1 MVITSYAASRR
12 GLLLYLAAIG
22 PVGGLVIGLIVL
34 FAMGGTEG
42 AVLFVVF
49 LAIGAF
55 YTYYF
60 GFRQICPVE
69 LTPTE
74 LRWRTPYATAWRPSA
89 RCGPSAAHRSHAAV
103 APLTWPP
110 LSS

>member
-12 GLLLYLAAIG
+12 GLLLYLAAVG
-22 PVGGLVIGLIVL
+22 PVGGLVVGLIVL

-55 YTYYF
+55 YPYYF
-60 GFRQICPVE
+60 GFRQIYLVE

-74 LRWRTPYATAWRPSA
+74 LRWRYAL
-89 RCGPSAAHRSHAAV
+89 RSGA
-103 APLTWPP
+103 APL
-110 LSS
+110 SDVQSIR